1 MTYLRQKVG
10 MKEKAFGC
18 GNVIGRMENTKLNP
32 KTEKSKKQYKHP
44 CRNMELISGRNSSKY
59 LE

>member
-1 MTYLRQKVG
+1 